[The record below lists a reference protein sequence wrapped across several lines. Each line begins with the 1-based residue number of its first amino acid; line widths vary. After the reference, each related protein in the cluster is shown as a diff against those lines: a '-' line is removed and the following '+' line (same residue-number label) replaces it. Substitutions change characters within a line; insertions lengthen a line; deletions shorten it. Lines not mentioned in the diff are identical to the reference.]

1 MLLDDESA
9 SLGELAQ
16 RSFGSRPDM
25 ADDLRSGEAAKMPAS
40 LRRCSSGQ
48 AIEETGSIKVAGA
61 SYVDDLR
68 DGLGGDLD
76 RFA

>member
-1 MLLDDESA
+1 MLLDDESP

-25 ADDLRSGEAAKMPAS
+25 ADDLRSGEAAKLPAG
-40 LRRCSSGQ
+40 LERCSSGQ
-48 AIEETGSIKVAGA
+48 ALEETGSIMVAGA